1 MPSTDLFLAS
11 SLVLLACVLPASL
24 LTLLARRAGWGNGAV
39 RRTVWTGALIA
50 FVLLI
55 GQAAVVIWVEAGAAR
70 ASVDQAALDWV
81 VANRDGWETGFAT
94 VLAAIGGTAALTVL
108 TCAAVLVLGYLGHWQ
123 RALLVAGASAGSGLL
138 VIGFKNLYDRNR
150 PPRVDQLIHYGGH
163 SLPSG
168 HALGSIVVFGVLAA
182 AALPVLRRTAQVWV
196 VAATA
201 ALVLLVGWCRVYL
214 GAHWATD
221 VLTGWL
227 LGGAWL
233 TFAVTA
239 LALMSRAPDPDV
251 PAESDAPADPREAG
265 ADTAEASR

>member
-1 MPSTDLFLAS
+1 MPSTDLFLAL
-11 SLVLLACVLPASL
+11 SLILLACVLPASL
-24 LTLLARRAGWGNGAV
+24 LTLLARRAGWGNSAV
-39 RRTVWTGALIA
+39 RRTVWTGAVTA

-55 GQAAVVIWVEAGAAR
+55 GQAAVVIWAEVGASR
-70 ASVDQAALDWV
+70 ASVDQAALDWF
-81 VANRDGWETGFAT
+81 VANRDGWATGFAI

-108 TCAAVLVLGYLGHWQ
+108 TCAAVLVLVYFGHWQ

-150 PPRVDQLIHYGGH
+150 PPRVDQLIHYGGY

-168 HALGSIVVFGVLAA
+168 HALGSIVVFGVLTA

-196 VAATA
+196 VAGAA

-214 GAHWATD
+214 GAHWVTD

-239 LALMSRAPDPDV
+239 LALMSMAPDPNV
-251 PAESDAPADPREAG
+251 PAESDPPAGSHRSG

>member
-11 SLVLLACVLPASL
+11 SLVLLSCVLPASL
-24 LTLLARRAGWGNGAV
+24 LTLLARRAGWGNSAV
-39 RRTVWTGALIA
+39 RRTVWTGAVIA
-50 FVLLI
+50 SVLLI

-70 ASVDQAALDWV
+70 ASDEAALDWF
-81 VANRDGWETGFAT
+81 VANRDGWETGFAI

-108 TCAAVLVLGYLGHWQ
+108 SCAAVLVLGYLGHWR

-182 AALPVLRRTAQVWV
+182 AALPVLGRAAQVWV
-196 VAATA
+196 VAGAA

-214 GAHWATD
+214 GAHWVTD

-239 LALMSRAPDPDV
+239 LALMSMAPDPDV
-251 PAESDAPADPREAG
+251 PAESDAPAAGHRSG
-265 ADTAEASR
+265 ADTAGANR